1 MFTWGRKMSRK
12 LDILR
17 RHDIQ
22 VSKSAT
28 SSPSKSSSFSIG
40 MLRRSKGG
48 SASVD
53 SGSFENFSKL
63 NSNNDRTQSPIRTFF
78 HRIGSTGMLSS
89 KHSNSNSKEIAES
102 SHLYR
107 SSSTSQLNT
116 ISYIKC
122 DDPTEGVEG
131 LDKNTIKT
139 QRSLSTGAT
148 GKSSSYDDITRV
160 TEQAKRGHFPYAFLR
175 SKLSVLPEENNG
187 SVINQK
193 RARASLGSEFPA
205 SFTPMNII
213 EPDTVSLHE
222 MIIHRDSIMEECS
235 PMNETHE
242 FLMNRS
248 SSDSSSSSTSSEENN
263 RAIISRKSSTSS
275 KEYEPIAYQRL
286 SSCISSNESG
296 YDSDS
301 RHENMFITDGEIVLN
316 KSKGRRRISST
327 GSITSPTNPD
337 CGTIRRRFR
346 QVKLEK
352 KNPSDKVGVVLTRQ
366 MVNLGDCDT
375 EMRYY
380 ISEIDPEGI
389 AFR

>member
-1 MFTWGRKMSRK
+1 MSRK

-63 NSNNDRTQSPIRTFF
+63 NNTNERTQSPIRTFF

-89 KHSNSNSKEIAES
+89 KHSNSSSKEAVES
-102 SHLYR
+102 PHLYR

-131 LDKNTIKT
+131 LDKNAMKK

-187 SVINQK
+187 SVINKQK
-193 RARASLGSEFPA
+193 RARASLGSDFPT
-205 SFTPMNII
+205 SFAPMNII

-222 MIIHRDSIMEECS
+222 MIIHRDSIMEERS
-235 PMNETHE
+235 PMTESHE
-242 FLMNRS
+242 FIMNR
-248 SSDSSSSSTSSEENN
+248 SSDSSSSSTTSEENN
-263 RAIISRKSSTSS
+263 RVIVSRKSSTSS

-286 SSCISSNESG
+286 GSYISSNESG
-296 YDSDS
+296 YDSDG
-301 RHENMFITDGEIVLN
+301 RHENMFITDGETVLN

-327 GSITSPTNPD
+327 GSITAPNNMD

-352 KNPSDKVGVVLTRQ
+352 KNVDDKIGVILTRQ
-366 MVNLGDCDT
+366 MVNLGEQDT
-375 EMRYY
+375 EIRYY
-380 ISEIDPEGI
+380 ISEIDPDGV
-389 AFR
+389 AYR